1 MEIITAAL
9 IATVCMGGKCEE
21 KKIADFY
28 TPAGPS
34 VCATVAHHYN
44 RNADDV
50 LRFHCSAGE
59 VRK

>member
-1 MEIITAAL
+1 MEIITAVL

-34 VCATVAHHYN
+34 FCSTVAYPYN

-50 LRFHCSAGE
+50 LRFHCSSEEG
-59 VRK
+59 K

>member
-1 MEIITAAL
+1 MEIITAVL

-21 KKIADFY
+21 RKIADFY
-28 TPAGPS
+28 TPAGPN
-34 VCATVAHHYN
+34 VCATVAYHYN

-50 LRFHCSAGE
+50 LRFHCSADE

>member
-1 MEIITAAL
+1 MEIITAVL

-28 TPAGPS
+28 TPAGPGFCS
-34 VCATVAHHYN
+34 TVAHHYN
-44 RNADDV
+44 RQADDV